1 MRNGVIVADLRTEKQ
16 VAAHTEDPS
25 AYGCFFETSTP
36 FAAETKV
43 RLQISRGGLQM
54 VAQGRVVYSRAN
66 AGMGIVFVSFEEGSL
81 AILEKSLE
89 DLRKQ

>member
-1 MRNGVIVADLRTEKQ
+1 
-16 VAAHTEDPS
+16 
-25 AYGCFFETSTP
+25 
-36 FAAETKV
+36 
-43 RLQISRGGLQM
+43 M

>member
-1 MRNGVIVADLRTEKQ
+1 MAGIKVTDLLTGEQ
-16 VAAHTEDPS
+16 ISAHTEDLS
-25 AYGCFFETSTP
+25 GYGCFIETITP
-36 FAAETKV
+36 FAVETKV